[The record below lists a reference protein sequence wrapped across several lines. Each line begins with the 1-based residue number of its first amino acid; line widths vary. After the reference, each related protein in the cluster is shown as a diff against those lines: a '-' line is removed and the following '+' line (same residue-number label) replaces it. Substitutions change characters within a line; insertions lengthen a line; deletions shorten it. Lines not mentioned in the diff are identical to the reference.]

1 MEEYPMFKLILV
13 DDEEEVRKGIIK
25 RIDWASFGFDVP
37 LEAEN
42 GREALELIEENVP
55 DVVITD
61 ITMPIMDGLELSSV
75 ISRTYPSVKIVILTG
90 FDEFKFAQQAIRYG
104 VIDYILKPVIPDN
117 INELMAKL
125 RKMIEEDIAR
135 KEDINRLRSHYIKSL
150 PILREKFLIQIV
162 TGGLS
167 SMEIDRRS
175 KLYGVNLKGDTFMVA
190 AASIDAES
198 MEKSG
203 YGGDD
208 SELGKFAVL
217 NVSKEI
223 IDKFPCG
230 EAFFHDDNLVFI
242 LGSDEKDKN
251 RLVTNTISVLEEV
264 RFNIE
269 KYLKINISIGLGS
282 MSDSIG
288 KLKESYKNALSAL
301 EYKRLIGT
309 NKIIYIEDLEPRST
323 DDIFF
328 DEEKENKLISSIK
341 FGSEADILAAIRDIF
356 GDIVRPNLS
365 LHDYQLYFLEIVA
378 TLSRLGRKFQVDIG
392 QMLGISNIN
401 AEIQR
406 YTTLE
411 EIKEWIEKICIEL
424 NKAIS
429 NRMQTKTQLLLEKA
443 KDYINKNYS
452 DDTLSLQ
459 KLADHLYISAC
470 YLSMIFKKEAGETF
484 LKYLVRVRIDAA
496 KELLRNTDL
505 RTAEIAER
513 VGYPD
518 INYFS
523 FFFKKNVGMSPREYR
538 NSFKELKES

>member
-1 MEEYPMFKLILV
+1 MFKLILV

-37 LEAEN
+37 QEAEN
-42 GREALELIEENVP
+42 GREALDLIEDNVP

-61 ITMPIMDGLELSSV
+61 ITMPIMDGLELSSI
-75 ISRTYPSVKIVILTG
+75 ISRSYPSVKIVILTG

-104 VIDYILKPVIPDN
+104 VIDYILKPVIPEN
-117 INELMAKL
+117 INELMTKL
-125 RKMIEEDIAR
+125 RKMIEEEVSQ

-150 PILREKFLIQIV
+150 PVLREKFLIQIV
-162 TGGLS
+162 TGSLS
-167 SMEIDRRS
+167 SAEIDRRS
-175 KLYGVNLKGDTFMVA
+175 KLYGVDLKGDTFMVA
-190 AASIDAES
+190 ASSIDEES
-198 MEKSG
+198 MENSG
-203 YGGDD
+203 YGGDI
-208 SELGKFAVL
+208 ELCKFAVL
-217 NVSKEI
+217 NISKEI
-223 IDKFPCG
+223 IDKFPSG
-230 EAFFHDDNLVFI
+230 EAFFHDENLVFI
-242 LGSDEKDKN
+242 LGSDDKDKN
-251 RLVTNTISVLEEV
+251 YLLTNTISVLEEV
-264 RFNIE
+264 RFNIK
-269 KYLKINISIGLGS
+269 KYLKIDISIGLGS
-282 MSDSIG
+282 MTDSISR
-288 KLKESYKNALSAL
+288 LKESYKNALSAL
-301 EYKRLIGT
+301 EYKRLVGA
-309 NKIIYIEDLEPRST
+309 NKITYIEDLEPQSA
-323 DDIFF
+323 DDIVF

-341 FGSEADILAAIRDIF
+341 FGSETDVLSAVRDIF
-356 GDIVRPNLS
+356 SDIVRPNLS
-365 LHDYQLYFLEIVA
+365 LNDYQLYFLEIVA

-411 EIKEWIEKICIEL
+411 GMKEWIEKICIEL
-424 NKAIS
+424 NKTIS

-443 KDYINKNYS
+443 KDYINNNYS

-459 KLADHLYISAC
+459 KLADQLYISAC

-505 RTAEIAER
+505 RTAEIAEK

-523 FFFKKNVGMSPREYR
+523 FFFKKNVGLSPREYR
-538 NSFKELKES
+538 NSLKEPKES